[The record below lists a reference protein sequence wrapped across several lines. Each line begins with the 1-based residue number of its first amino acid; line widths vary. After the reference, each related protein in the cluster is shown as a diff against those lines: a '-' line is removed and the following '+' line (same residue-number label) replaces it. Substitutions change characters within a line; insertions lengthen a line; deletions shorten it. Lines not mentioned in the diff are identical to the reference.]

1 MINKNQPSQRQ
12 IRFSELIRE
21 IISEII
27 SKDFILNNEIELG
40 PITVS
45 FVRVSKDLRIALVY
59 IMPLGGNNKEEI
71 VNLINENRHIFQR
84 TISKEKLKIKYI
96 PKIKFYL
103 DDTFDE
109 AQKIQKLLSNKKVQ
123 RDLN

>member
-45 FVRVSKDLRIALVY
+45 FVRVSKDLRIASVY